1 MFTGIVE
8 EIGKIRRI
16 QRGDLWIALEISGK
30 RVLQGVKLGDSIA
43 VNGTCLTVTSFTEST
58 FTVDVMPETVKK
70 TSLVALKDRKSVV

>member
-70 TSLVALKDRKSVV
+70 TSLVAL